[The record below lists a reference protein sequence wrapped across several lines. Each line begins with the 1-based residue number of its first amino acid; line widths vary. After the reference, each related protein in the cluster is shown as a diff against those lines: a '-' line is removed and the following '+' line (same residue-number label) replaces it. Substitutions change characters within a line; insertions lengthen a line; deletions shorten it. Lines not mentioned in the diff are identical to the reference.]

1 VCGAQL
7 LRHDRPRTCA
17 AQVRAR
23 LGRKQS
29 GMMMAMLTATV
40 ALVVLGGE
48 APLVE
53 AGTTCRPPVVRKLL
67 IIGNSL
73 TRHGPNEALGW
84 PYNCGMAATGPEHDY
99 AHLTLERIAAM
110 QPQSRPEMVLTNL
123 SDEAHMRG
131 FEHVLPC
138 DADLV
143 IIQVGDNYRGAVNEE
158 ELQQP
163 YAQMIAAIRAGGDP
177 RVFCVSTW
185 GNAAFNPFLRAAA
198 GEQSA
203 VFVDIHRLFAD
214 PLNRAASEGHFT
226 HAGVN
231 WHPGDRG
238 MAAIAET
245 LWTHLSALWQ
255 TD

>member
-1 VCGAQL
+1 
-7 LRHDRPRTCA
+7 
-17 AQVRAR
+17 
-23 LGRKQS
+23 
-29 GMMMAMLTATV
+29 MMMAMLTAAV
-40 ALVVLGGE
+40 ALAALAGE
-48 APLVE
+48 APQVE

-67 IIGNSL
+67 IIGNSI

-84 PYNCGMAATGPEHDY
+84 PYDCGMAATGPERDY
-99 AHLTLERIAAM
+99 AHLTLGRIARA
-110 QPQSRPEMVLTNL
+110 QPQLRPEMVLTSL

-131 FEHVLPC
+131 FEHVLPV

-143 IIQVGDNYRGAVNEE
+143 IIQVGDNYRGAVNQE
-158 ELQQP
+158 ELQEP
-163 YAQMIAAIRAGGDP
+163 YARIVAAIRASGDA
-177 RVFCVSTW
+177 RVFCISTW
-185 GNAAFNPFLRAAA
+185 GNAALNPFLRAAA
-198 GEQSA
+198 EQEGA
-203 VFVDIHRLFAD
+203 VFVDISHLFAD

-245 LWTHLSALWQ
+245 LWTHLSALWE

>member
-1 VCGAQL
+1 ML
-7 LRHDRPRTCA
+7 
-17 AQVRAR
+17 
-23 LGRKQS
+23 
-29 GMMMAMLTATV
+29 MAMLCATV
-40 ALVVLGGE
+40 ASAGLAGE

-53 AGTTCRPPVVRKLL
+53 AGTTVRPPVVRKLL

-84 PYNCGMAATGPEHDY
+84 PHTCGMAATSPAHDY

-110 QPQSRPEMVLTNL
+110 QPQLRPEMVLTNL
-123 SDEAHMRG
+123 SDEAHMHG
-131 FEHVLPC
+131 FEHVLPR

-143 IIQVGDNYRGAVNEE
+143 IIQVGDNYRGAVNVA

-163 YAQMIAAIRAGGDP
+163 YAQMIAAIGASGDP
-177 RVFCVSTW
+177 HIFCISTW
-185 GNAAFNPFLRAAA
+185 GNAALNPFLRAAA
-198 GEQSA
+198 EQEGA
-203 VFVDIHRLFAD
+203 VFVDINHLFAD
-214 PLNRAASEGHFT
+214 PLNRAAAEGHFT

-245 LWTHLSALWQ
+245 LWTHLSALWR
-255 TD
+255 TE